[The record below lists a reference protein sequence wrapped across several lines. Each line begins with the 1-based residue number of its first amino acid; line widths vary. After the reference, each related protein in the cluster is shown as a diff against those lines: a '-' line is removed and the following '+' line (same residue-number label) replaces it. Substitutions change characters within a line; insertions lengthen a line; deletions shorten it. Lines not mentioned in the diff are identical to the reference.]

1 MRSNLISRRK
11 MFGYTQKQMG
21 EMLGIS
27 RSNYNNY
34 ELGTVTPP
42 LDKVLKIKQ
51 ILNYKKDDLF
61 FLDDSVSQTDKNKKE
76 G

>member
-1 MRSNLISRRK
+1 
-11 MFGYTQKQMG
+11 MFGYTQKQMA
-21 EMLGIS
+21 EMLEIS

-34 ELGTVTPP
+34 ELGTVSPP

-61 FLDDSVSQTDKNKKE
+61 FF

>member
-1 MRSNLISRRK
+1 MRINLINRRK
-11 MFGYTQKQMG
+11 MFGYTQKQMA
-21 EMLGIS
+21 EMLEIS

-34 ELGTVTPP
+34 ELGTVSPP

-61 FLDDSVSQTDKNKKE
+61 FLDDNVSKTDKKKE

>member
-1 MRSNLISRRK
+1 MRVNLINRRK
-11 MFGYTQKQMG
+11 KFKLTQKKMA
-21 EMLGIS
+21 EMLEIS
-27 RSNYNNY
+27 RSNYNSY

-51 ILNYKKDDLF
+51 ILGYKNDDLF
-61 FLDDSVSQTDKNKKE
+61 FLEDNVSKTDKKKE

>member
-1 MRSNLISRRK
+1 

>member
-1 MRSNLISRRK
+1 MRINLINRRK
-11 MFGYTQKQMG
+11 MFGFTQKQMADK
-21 EMLGIS
+21 LKIS

-42 LDKVLKIKQ
+42 FEKVLEIKQ

-61 FLDDSVSQTDKNKKE
+61 FLDVNVSKTDKKKE

>member
-1 MRSNLISRRK
+1 
-11 MFGYTQKQMG
+11 MFGFTQKQMADK
-21 EMLGIS
+21 LGIS

-42 LDKVLKIKQ
+42 FEKVLEIKQ

-61 FLDDSVSQTDKNKKE
+61 FLDVNVSKTDKKKE

>member
-1 MRSNLISRRK
+1 
-11 MFGYTQKQMG
+11 MFGYTQKQMS

-61 FLDDSVSQTDKNKKE
+61 FLDDSVSQTDKSKKE